1 MARFVLLVGTVVDF
15 FESLGFVGLLV
26 CSLLAAFDEVLVGE
40 GRAKSVEK
48 CPVDFTKYLGGI
60 GGVGCVGAIGSFV
73 VIGGVDGVGG
83 IDDISIGGVSGVG
96 GINGVVVIGGVGGID
111 DVVIGGVG
119 GIDDVVIG
127 GVGGVSGIKGVVA
140 IAGVGG
146 IGGVAVIVFID
157 IVLRQSLD
165 VLADGALSDSLYA
178 SLLSIVST
186 LRGGLLIVTLGES
199 WGLGRR
205 SGGRSTVQYRLNTD
219 GRSSAWSPTKDLED
233 TLFQGGRELWLAK
246 RLTDPD
252 IYFPLQASKES
263 PSPPGVRFKTK
274 AAVHRYLASEFN
286 QQKEHDGFVV
296 DEMKIKNK
304 IAKISQHFKVAHRF
318 RHSSGVGRTDEVT
331 WRDAVKERYTY
342 YFILEPVWSS
352 VWNDDVTLCTDS
364 LTNSG
369 NNVISDGE
377 PDGPSSSGSIQR
389 HSDGSSE
396 GERSDADTRSGCDQ
410 GWVDVVT
417 ATEDDSAGEAAE
429 GELDECLERSRY
441 RTATRVTPAF
451 GSQGTILSQADQ
463 DEGQKDRSGGSKLQP
478 KSPRS
483 DLLQEP
489 NALGRYEVDA

>member
-1 MARFVLLVGTVVDF
+1 MASPSAAEIEKTALPPSFPETPVTLTPITNGNKRKTTFFEPVLLPPPK
-15 FESLGFVGLLV
+15 EL
-26 CSLLAAFDEVLVGE
+26 
-40 GRAKSVEK
+40 KS
-48 CPVDFTKYLGGI
+48 
-60 GGVGCVGAIGSFV
+60 GA
-73 VIGGVDGVGG
+73 
-83 IDDISIGGVSGVG
+83 
-96 GINGVVVIGGVGGID
+96 
-111 DVVIGGVG
+111 
-119 GIDDVVIG
+119 
-127 GVGGVSGIKGVVA
+127 
-140 IAGVGG
+140 
-146 IGGVAVIVFID
+146 
-157 IVLRQSLD
+157 
-165 VLADGALSDSLYA
+165 
-178 SLLSIVST
+178 
-186 LRGGLLIVTLGES
+186 
-199 WGLGRR
+199 
-205 SGGRSTVQYRLNTD
+205 
-219 GRSSAWSPTKDLED
+219 ED

-286 QQKEHDGFVV
+286 QQKEHAGFVV

-318 RHSSGVGRTDEVT
+318 RHSSGVGRTDEMT

-352 VWNDDVTLCTDS
+352 VWNDGVTLCTDS

-429 GELDECLERSRY
+429 GELDESLERSRY

-489 NALGRYEVDA
+489 NALGRYEVDAWKEMGIRQMDNRKETEMRRMDLIHKAELAEIEFRKAIRLAEINSETKQERALLEREKDIYLEVVKRVLAKEKELERLLDIARKQLGAYPTPSTAQ